1 MLGIAAIIGTIACF
15 RGAKIILL
23 KNTLAKAKKRHLEM
37 GDLNFVELKFNKEHL
52 KFLVSLSQELQIE
65 VIELAIKF
73 LMEVEIAD
81 WDKFPIFVVNN
92 SSHELL
98 KHACLLKI
106 TPK

>member
-1 MLGIAAIIGTIACF
+1 MLGLGAIIGTIACL

-37 GDLNFVELKFNKEHL
+37 DDFNMVERQIPHL
-52 KFLVSLSQELQIE
+52 DFLVSLDQEYQIE

-73 LMEVEIAD
+73 LMEVDIAD
-81 WDKFPIFVVNN
+81 WENFPGFVIEN

-98 KHACLLKI
+98 RQICRLKM